1 MSIPDPED
9 PMVWSCVTVVE
20 TLVHRPGLH
29 NLSNWGTHL
38 SDLLMII
45 RYNSDL
51 TTDHHYPVGTLQV
64 LSLVVWFRSIPSIPC
79 LLLRRPPARQGTY
92 KEKRKKGKKRG
103 TDLT

>member
-45 RYNSDL
+45 RYNRGLRQLSQL
-51 TTDHHYPVGTLQV
+51 TPHEPFGPLGSAKFDGLVHEH
-64 LSLVVWFRSIPSIPC
+64 SLNSPSAAQAASGQTRQKARIVRARS
-79 LLLRRPPARQGTY
+79 
-92 KEKRKKGKKRG
+92 K
-103 TDLT
+103 

>member
-45 RYNSDL
+45 RYNRDL
-51 TTDHHYPVGTLQV
+51 RQLSRLTHHEPVGTLGSAKFSELV
-64 LSLVVWFRSIPSIPC
+64 HEHILNSLSATQAAFGLTSSD
-79 LLLRRPPARQGTY
+79 ATQK
-92 KEKRKKGKKRG
+92 KETPR
-103 TDLT
+103 